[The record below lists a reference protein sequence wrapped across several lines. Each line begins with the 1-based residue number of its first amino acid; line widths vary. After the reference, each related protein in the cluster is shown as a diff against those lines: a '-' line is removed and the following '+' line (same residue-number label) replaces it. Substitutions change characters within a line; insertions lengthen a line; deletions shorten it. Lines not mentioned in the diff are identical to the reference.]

1 VEIRVSFVKNLGK
14 NALNLVDDAG
24 YALLKIL
31 EPFSLTRHY
40 QEAMYTFSSNTVD
53 AYSKVA
59 NPYKAID
66 LDTYIPKEGA
76 AIVASNHNSEW
87 DVIILATAIEQAIH
101 RPLHQMA
108 KHSLFK
114 IPVVN
119 AWVRTH
125 FAFPLR
131 RGETDRDAV
140 NYALNL
146 LNQGE
151 LVGMYPE
158 GTTND
163 GNGELLDAHVGLMRL
178 AIQADVPIIP
188 VGITG
193 TENIYPKHAKM
204 LNFGQGCVIKA
215 GPAFEDHREYAHKG
229 KLPEYDVLKQ
239 LTDSFMGDV
248 KELLYYNKPI

>member
-1 VEIRVSFVKNLGK
+1 MSFVKNLGK
-14 NALNLVDDAG
+14 NALQMVDDAG
-24 YALLKIL
+24 YALLKLL

-40 QEAMYTFSSNTVD
+40 QDAMYTFSSNTVD

-87 DVIILATAIEQAIH
+87 DVLILATAIEQAIH

-131 RGETDRDAV
+131 RGETDRDAMS
-140 NYALNL
+140 YALDRL
-146 LNQGE
+146 TEGE

-158 GTTND
+158 GTTNE
-163 GNGELLDAHVGLMRL
+163 GNGELLDAHVGIMRL
-178 AIQADVPIIP
+178 AIEADVPIIP

-204 LNFGQGCVIKA
+204 LNFGKGCVIKA

-239 LTDSFMGDV
+239 LTDSLMGDI